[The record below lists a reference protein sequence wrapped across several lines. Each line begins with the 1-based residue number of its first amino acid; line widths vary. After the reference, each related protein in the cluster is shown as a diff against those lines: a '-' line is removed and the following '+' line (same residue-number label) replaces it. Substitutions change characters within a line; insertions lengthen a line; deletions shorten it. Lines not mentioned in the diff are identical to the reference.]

1 MNLNKRIYQKIMN
14 YLNKNGHTLWDFRTL
29 NLTHPQLCT
38 KLIEILSIEYGF
50 TYKQLMSHYVPNIR
64 TIEGE

>member
-1 MNLNKRIYQKIMN
+1 MK

-38 KLIEILSIEYGF
+38 KLIEILQREQGF
-50 TYKQLMSHYVPNIR
+50 TREQLMKHYVPMK
-64 TIEGE
+64 IESEVN